1 MQATSFYI
9 SKSHLNAIATRALID
24 EEFKAGV
31 LNGKRSQKI
40 QEYPLP
46 EPVQKE
52 IMRIQA
58 EDVRQ
63 FIFGLQAIIEQ
74 TQS

>member
-1 MQATSFYI
+1 MQASTSTY
-9 SKSHLNAIATRALID
+9 SKAHLNAIATRALID

-46 EPVQKE
+46 E
-52 IMRIQA
+52 MIQQEVMNINA
-58 EDVRQ
+58 KNVGQ
-63 FIFGLQAIIEQ
+63 FIQGLYEIIGA
-74 TQS
+74 SSI

>member
-1 MQATSFYI
+1 MLAHTYGG
-9 SKSHLNAIATRALID
+9 SKAHLNAIATRALID

-46 EPVQKE
+46 ELVQREVMNIRAKN
-52 IMRIQA
+52 
-58 EDVRQ
+58 VGQ
-63 FIFGLQAIIEQ
+63 FIQGLYAIIDQAI
-74 TQS
+74 

>member
-1 MQATSFYI
+1 MQVTSYGI
-9 SKSHLNAIATRALID
+9 SKSHLNAIATRTLID

-46 EPVQKE
+46 APVQQE
-52 IMRIQA
+52 VMNIRA
-58 EDVRQ
+58 NDVRQ
-63 FIFGLQAIIEQ
+63 FIQGLQAIIEQ
-74 TQS
+74 AHK